1 MDDRQLRQWL
11 ADLRGT
17 SVLPC
22 RQKIRSLRGD
32 GMPAGLIGGEYWCDA
47 IQVWSWIQAQMVST
61 DARQS
66 VVDMAWSRRAQD
78 TPRAQFLP
86 IPAPAALMDDRQ
98 LRQWLADIRG
108 VNVLPCRQ
116 KIRSMRGDGL
126 PAGLFGGEYWYDANK
141 VWSWI
146 QDQMVSTDIRQ
157 SAKDA
162 ASFRRGQDSPR
173 QASRVA

>member
-1 MDDRQLRQWL
+1 MDVWGLTMNHSFTQLPPIPAPAVLMDDRQLRQWL

-32 GMPAGLIGGEYWCDA
+32 GMPAGLIGGEYW
-47 IQVWSWIQAQMVST
+47 
-61 DARQS
+61 
-66 VVDMAWSRRAQD
+66 
-78 TPRAQFLP
+78 
-86 IPAPAALMDDRQ
+86 
-98 LRQWLADIRG
+98 
-108 VNVLPCRQ
+108 
-116 KIRSMRGDGL
+116 
-126 PAGLFGGEYWYDANK
+126 YDANK

-157 SAKDA
+157 SARDA
-162 ASFRRGQDSPR
+162 AMCRRGQDSSR